1 MQEQFDI
8 LESKRERK
16 VLNRGGDMNDVLPEL
31 RRHGFDSSGT
41 REAVTTGFNR
51 MAKAEEAYAEILDT
65 TSLGCRRS
73 DLTSEKS
80 MKLYCSFF
88 EESMPVSRLDTTY
101 ILGEEK
107 SDESSITKKR
117 ASRSMRR
124 QQDGSRKTEELSS
137 FAAKAAELGISISS
151 RTSVLKQPSKEQP
164 SKEQPS
170 LFSLDVQSVPPAG
183 FEQINEDMFARK
195 DNKFMVFNESG
206 VHTWIEHQNGSPAQ
220 QQPITKLQGIDQ
232 DFVLE

>member
-1 MQEQFDI
+1 
-8 LESKRERK
+8 
-16 VLNRGGDMNDVLPEL
+16 MNDVLPEL

-41 REAVTTGFNR
+41 REAVTAGFNR

-65 TSLGCRRS
+65 RSLGCRRS

-80 MKLYCSFF
+80 MQLYCSFF

-107 SDESSITKKR
+107 SADSSTAKKR
-117 ASRSMRR
+117 ASRSTNRHR
-124 QQDGSRKTEELSS
+124 DGSRKTEELSS

-151 RTSVLKQPSKEQP
+151 RTSVLKQP